1 MTKLITIMKIY
12 LSVLLCFLTYCS
24 LLGQDKGIVGN
35 SASFKSADTPPA
47 ECNYFTETFVTLKVA
62 LEGAYNEGTGLMRT
76 DLNALNILP
85 QTQPYNTTPYHY
97 SGSESVT
104 SFPANVVDWV
114 LIEARRETAEAD
126 DIVKTQAALLLDDGQ
141 IVGLDGVSPLVFN
154 LENLAKYFFCVRH
167 RNHLDIVTATAISVT
182 PTVSYDFTMDASM
195 ALGNSQLKTLDDGKV
210 VMYIGDI
217 TQDGI
222 IQVTDFDAWKINP
235 AQVNVYREADL
246 TMDGVV
252 QVTDSDAWLL
262 NKAKVGIPEIRF

>member
-1 MTKLITIMKIY
+1 MKTY
-12 LSVLLCFLTYCS
+12 LSILLCFLTYFS
-24 LLGQDKGIVGN
+24 LFGQDKGIIGN
-35 SASFKSADTPPA
+35 NASFKSVDNPPT
-47 ECNYFTETFVTLKVA
+47 ECDYFTETSVSLKVV
-62 LEGAYNEGTGLMRT
+62 LEGAYDMGTGLMHT

-85 QTQPYNTTPYHY
+85 QEQPYNTTPYHY
-97 SGSESVT
+97 SGNESVS
-104 SFPANVVDWV
+104 SFPTNVVDWV
-114 LIEARRETAEAD
+114 LVEARRETADTD
-126 DIVKTQAALLLDDGQ
+126 DIIKIQAALLLDDGS
-141 IVGLDGVSPLVFN
+141 IVDLDGVSPLIFN

-167 RNHLDIVTATAISVT
+167 RNHLDIITATSISVT
-182 PTVSYDFTMDASM
+182 PIISYDFTVDVSM
-195 ALGNSQLKTLDDGKV
+195 ALGNNQIKTLSDGKV

-222 IQVTDFDAWKINP
+222 IQVTDFDAWKLNP